1 MSTPTLAYRHAT
13 NPSRGLAATGII
25 FFVKALL
32 ALPHLIIVGA
42 LQYLAYIAAYIGF
55 FIVAFTGN
63 MPGGLFRFIEIWM
76 GWTARTY
83 GWIIGLTDMYPPF
96 ETDPAYPVGLHVEK
110 PANPSRGWAVAGIFF
125 LRFIVLIPH
134 FIVLAFVGLAA
145 VIAVW
150 IGYIVVLFTGSL
162 PVGIQDF
169 AAGTMQWSLRV
180 TGFAFGLTDDYP
192 KFSLQVTPTA

>member
-13 NPSRGLAATGII
+13 NPSRGLAASGII
-25 FFVKALL
+25 PIIKMLL
-32 ALPHLIIVGA
+32 ALPHLVIVEA
-42 LQYLAYIAAYIGF
+42 LNTLAFVAAYIGF
-55 FIVAFTGN
+55 FVVAFTGQ
-63 MPGGLFRFIEIWM
+63 MPGGLFRFIEISM
-76 GWTARTY
+76 GWSTRTY
-83 GWIIGLTDMYPPF
+83 GWIIGFTDMYPPF
-96 ETDPAYPVGLHVEK
+96 ETDPEYPVAVHVEK
-110 PANPSRGWAVAGIFF
+110 PANPSKGWAVAGIFF

-134 FIVLAFVGLAA
+134 FIVLAFVAIGA
-145 VIAVW
+145 IFAVW
-150 IGYIVVLFTGSL
+150 FGYIVVLFTGSL